1 MRKLIESTIVSLDG
15 VVGSPWNWADPY
27 FDGEVKDYSRSQL
40 SGYDAFL
47 LGRVTYE
54 QFAATW
60 AQIQGDE
67 YFDIINRLPKYVA
80 STTLLETTWNA
91 TLIKGDVADAV
102 AELKKQPGKNIV
114 KYGTSRLDRTLI
126 ARDLIDEFH
135 FLLFPV
141 VVGDGQRL
149 FEGIDTAGQ
158 QLELTRTTTF
168 GNGVVALTYAP
179 RQVPKP
185 QR

>member
-15 VVGSPWNWADPY
+15 VVGSPWNWTGPY
-27 FDGEVKDYSRSQL
+27 FDGEVKDYSRGQL

-54 QFAATW
+54 KFAATW
-60 AQIQGDE
+60 GQIQGDA

-80 STTLLETTWNA
+80 STTLEETTWNA
-91 TLIKGDVADAV
+91 TLIKGDFAAAV
-102 AELKKQPGKNIV
+102 AELKNQPGKNIV

-126 ARDLIDEFH
+126 ARDLVDEFH

-141 VVGDGQRL
+141 VVGEGLHL
-149 FEGIDTAGQ
+149 FEGIDTTGQ
-158 QLELTRTTTF
+158 QLELTRTSTF
-168 GNGVVALTYAP
+168 SNGVVALTYVP
-179 RQVPKP
+179 RPLRKP
-185 QR
+185 QS

>member
-15 VVGSPWNWADPY
+15 VVGSPWNWTGPY
-27 FDGEVKDYSRSQL
+27 FDEEVKDYSRGQL

-54 QFAATW
+54 NFAAMW
-60 AQIQGDE
+60 APIQGDE
-67 YFDIINRLPKYVA
+67 YFDTVNGLPKYVA
-80 STTLLETTWNA
+80 STTLRETTWNA
-91 TLIKGDVADAV
+91 TLLKGDVADAV
-102 AELKKQPGKNIV
+102 AELKNQPGKNIV

-141 VVGDGQRL
+141 VAGAGPHL
-149 FEGIDTAGQ
+149 FEGIDTTGQ

-179 RQVPKP
+179 RPVRNP
-185 QR
+185 RN